1 MAFKKEAAPDIRKYF
16 KKKIDD
22 LAGKSLSDLME
33 VSNRIYN
40 NRETP
45 EDRQA
50 RQRAEENEKQWKVM
64 VAINEKHTHYMARI
78 LLVATTSDPEEKRK
92 QLYHPA
98 QDQSKAP

>member
-16 KKKIDD
+16 KKIDG

-64 VAINEKHTHYMARI
+64 VVINEKHTHNMARI
-78 LLVATTSDPEEKRK
+78 LLVATTSDPEEKHK